1 VSKLINLTIGLKYD
15 FRHFLGFFEHLIL
28 YMIDKETIEKY
39 NVPGPRYTSYP
50 TVPFWKEKV
59 LDAKRWSNLLEA
71 INATNN
77 QTDISLYIHLPF
89 CESLCTFCGCH
100 KYITKNHNKESNYI
114 DSVLKEWELY
124 QEQLPFWPKIKELHL
139 GGGTPTFFHPNE
151 IKRLV
156 EGLFSMVNGKIES
169 CELSFEA
176 HPGTTSDEHLT
187 ILYQIGFR
195 RISFGIQDYDEKV
208 QRAIHRIQTFKEV
221 GATHQKAIKNGYT
234 VNHDLVYGL
243 PFQTLDG
250 FKNTINKTIR
260 LRPSRIALYS
270 YAHVPWIKGTGQ
282 RGYKDTDLP
291 KDFEKRAIYEMAFSM
306 LQEAGYISIGMDHF
320 ALPDDALS
328 TAFVNGTMSRN
339 FMGYTTQST
348 PYMIGLGMSAI
359 SDIWDAFA
367 QNDKN
372 ITSYQKQVE
381 NGIIPIFRG
390 HILSDLD
397 LEIRQYIQDLMC
409 NFETSFRIDSEFQSI
424 HKEIKE
430 KLQGLILDGLLVI
443 TGNQVKATVKGR
455 PFIRNICMAFD
466 QDLKSEIVNTNL
478 FSKTI

>member
-1 VSKLINLTIGLKYD
+1 
-15 FRHFLGFFEHLIL
+15 
-28 YMIDKETIEKY
+28 MIDKETIEKY

-50 TVPFWKEKV
+50 TVPFWKEKN
-59 LDAKRWSNLLEA
+59 LNFHHWSRLLGA
-71 INATNN
+71 IQTTNN
-77 QTDISLYIHLPF
+77 HTDISLYIHLPF

-100 KYITKNHNKESNYI
+100 KYITKNHNKESAYI
-114 DSVLKEWELY
+114 DSVLKEWKLY
-124 QEQLPFWPKIKELHL
+124 QEHLPFSPKIKELHL

-156 EGLFSMVNGKIES
+156 EGIFSMVNGKIEP

-176 HPGTTSDEHLT
+176 HPGTTSDEHLS
-187 ILYQIGFR
+187 ILHQIGFR
-195 RISFGIQDYDEKV
+195 RVSFGIQDYDEKV
-208 QRAIHRIQTFKEV
+208 QHAIHRIQSFQEV
-221 GATHQKAIKNGYT
+221 AAIHQKAIKNGYT

-243 PFQTLDG
+243 PFQTLNG

-282 RGYKDTDLP
+282 RGYDDNDLP
-291 KDFEKRAIYEMAFSM
+291 KDLEKRAIYEMAFSM
-306 LQEAGYISIGMDHF
+306 LLEAGYISIGMDHF

-328 TAFVNGTMSRN
+328 KAFVNGTMSRN

-359 SDIWDAFA
+359 SDIWGAFA

-372 ITSYQKQVE
+372 ITSYQKQID
-381 NGIIPIFRG
+381 NGIIPVFRG
-390 HILSDLD
+390 HILSELE

-409 NFETSFRIDSEFQSI
+409 NFETTFRNDSNFQVI
-424 HKEIKE
+424 HQEIKE
-430 KLQGLILDGLLVI
+430 KLQGLITDGLVEI
-443 TGNQVKATVKGR
+443 SEDKVKSTTKGR